1 MSLER
6 ERLLDRATTS
16 AAASSRDDRR
26 TRTVRLIAT
35 ASCVGVA
42 TYALARASGM
52 TFAPSLG
59 NTLAHRFRDDSR
71 FGASSV
77 DATERT
83 VREYKDELFV
93 LSWSHDGGFET
104 HRRRWRRE
112 AIEAREDANEARDAT
127 ANDEDASN
135 RNRGLG
141 SGTLMARTIAKYMP
155 GRLSETSAPFEL
167 LYSTR
172 DMPSTPCLDAEYAKK
187 MCEFDRWVPIFNFG
201 SSFKDQSV
209 LPTMVPATLGA
220 LRSCFI
226 EGLNPRLG
234 FSADD
239 EPQCEF
245 LRFPTNKYS
254 EQEKCDA
261 KLAECRYHG
270 LFSLNAVDDK
280 SMYEW
285 DNLKPQAEWR
295 GSDYPFLAPRVP
307 GHKPE
312 ANEFLSEIAS
322 SANISQALH
331 DMAFSTDIGPR
342 LRAVLFSK
350 LHPEL
355 IDAKFFS
362 WGNQRDEN
370 VAAAKLGVDAV
381 ERLNEEALAKYKYH
395 LDLGGGGGTTW
406 SGLIPKLT
414 MPGVLLHHE
423 TSMKDSYFDTLKPWV
438 HYVPVAE
445 DLHDVFE
452 KISWCETHPEEA
464 RNISV
469 NANDWVRD
477 FRGLKSLLRH
487 NYQALAIP
495 LAKTLDPS
503 GEMLLDF
510 EAAHVD
516 VRAERLAARAA
527 KLAIKASR
535 DAAKAKSTNVSD

>member
-6 ERLLDRATTS
+6 ERLLDRATS
-16 AAASSRDDRR
+16 NAAASSRDDRR
-26 TRTVRLIAT
+26 TRAVRLIAT

-52 TFAPSLG
+52 MFAPSLG
-59 NTLAHRFRDDSR
+59 NTQRDSR
-71 FGASSV
+71 FGASSI

-83 VREYKDELFV
+83 VREYKDELSI
-93 LSWSHDGGFET
+93 LSWSHDRGFET
-104 HRRRWRRE
+104 HRGSWRQ
-112 AIEAREDANEARDAT
+112 EARSADANETPDAPAKDERDV
-127 ANDEDASN
+127 SN
-135 RNRGLG
+135 RQRGAA
-141 SGTLMARTIAKYMP
+141 TLMAQTIAKYMP

-167 LYSTR
+167 LYSTW
-172 DMPSTPCLDAEYAKK
+172 DMPSTPCLDAEYAQKL
-187 MCEFDRWVPIFNFG
+187 CEFDRWVPIFNFG
-201 SSFKDQSV
+201 SSFKDQTV

-226 EGLNPRLG
+226 EGLNPHLG

-239 EPQCEF
+239 EPQCDF
-245 LRFPTNKYS
+245 LRFPTTKYS
-254 EQEKCDA
+254 EQGKCDA
-261 KLAECRYHG
+261 KLAQCRYHG

-285 DNLKPQAEWR
+285 DNLKPQVEWR
-295 GSDYPFLAPRVP
+295 GSDYSFLAPRVP
-307 GHKPE
+307 GHKPD

-322 SANISQALH
+322 SANVSQALH

-350 LHPEL
+350 LYPEL
-355 IDAKFFS
+355 IDAKFFN
-362 WGNQRDEN
+362 WKNQSSERDKM
-370 VAAAKLGVDAV
+370 AAELGIDAT
-381 ERLNEEALAKYKYH
+381 ERLTEEALGKYKYH

-464 RNISV
+464 RNISA

-503 GEMLLDF
+503 GETLLDF
-510 EAAHVD
+510 EAAHVAA
-516 VRAERLAARAA
+516 RAERLAARAA

-535 DAAKAKSTNVSD
+535 DAAKAAKATNVSD

>member
-1 MSLER
+1 
-6 ERLLDRATTS
+6 
-16 AAASSRDDRR
+16 
-26 TRTVRLIAT
+26 
-35 ASCVGVA
+35 
-42 TYALARASGM
+42 
-52 TFAPSLG
+52 
-59 NTLAHRFRDDSR
+59 
-71 FGASSV
+71 
-77 DATERT
+77 
-83 VREYKDELFV
+83 
-93 LSWSHDGGFET
+93 
-104 HRRRWRRE
+104 
-112 AIEAREDANEARDAT
+112 
-127 ANDEDASN
+127 
-135 RNRGLG
+135 
-141 SGTLMARTIAKYMP
+141 
-155 GRLSETSAPFEL
+155 
-167 LYSTR
+167 
-172 DMPSTPCLDAEYAKK
+172 
-187 MCEFDRWVPIFNFG
+187 
-201 SSFKDQSV
+201 
-209 LPTMVPATLGA
+209 MVPATLGA

-226 EGLNPRLG
+226 EGLNPHLG

-239 EPQCEF
+239 EPQCDF
-245 LRFPTNKYS
+245 LRFPTTKYS
-254 EQEKCDA
+254 EQGKCDA
-261 KLAECRYHG
+261 KLAQCRYHG

-285 DNLKPQAEWR
+285 DNLKPQVEWR
-295 GSDYPFLAPRVP
+295 GSDYSFLAPRVP
-307 GHKPE
+307 GHKPD

-322 SANISQALH
+322 SANVSQALH

-350 LHPEL
+350 LYPEL
-355 IDAKFFS
+355 IDAKFFN
-362 WGNQRDEN
+362 WKNQSSERDKM
-370 VAAAKLGVDAV
+370 AAELGIDAT
-381 ERLNEEALAKYKYH
+381 ERLTEEALGKYKYH

-464 RNISV
+464 RNISA

-503 GEMLLDF
+503 GETLLDF
-510 EAAHVD
+510 EAAHVAA
-516 VRAERLAARAA
+516 RAERLAVRAA

-535 DAAKAKSTNVSD
+535 DAAKAAKVTNVSD